1 MQQIKVWKF
10 KPRIQF
16 VEVPAKKLTSGFF
29 RVSFRVPGTSAILNH
44 DTSADPGNKFDK
56 QNAKWRIDHQ
66 VALHLFADI
75 LTTQARYEEF
85 VCVR

>member
-1 MQQIKVWKF
+1 MVI
-10 KPRIQF
+10 
-16 VEVPAKKLTSGFF
+16 KLTLLHPTNESLEIQTEDPVCRGSRQKTYF

-66 VALHLFADI
+66 G
-75 LTTQARYEEF
+75 LTFICWYFNDPSE
-85 VCVR
+85 V